1 LNLLSVPHTQRKIS
15 NGTLT
20 SITCDGHFF
29 QEITEI
35 PHIVLPNRV
44 FFSLGHGNMKKKEEK
59 LREMPCHSEKKTCHV
74 IPEGKIPIGLQNFV
88 IPNEIVCLFH
98 TIFH

>member
-1 LNLLSVPHTQRKIS
+1 
-15 NGTLT
+15 
-20 SITCDGHFF
+20 
-29 QEITEI
+29 
-35 PHIVLPNRV
+35 
-44 FFSLGHGNMKKKEEK
+44 MKKKEEK
-59 LREMPCHSEKKTCHV
+59 LREMPCHSEKKTCHS